1 MLHVGALSSVDALCL
16 LRLWHATPGCTPT
29 PKHGCLS
36 HLAVARTPQTGPALT
51 WTPQLHLG
59 YPHWCI
65 HSREV
70 LLPSSV
76 PVAPNEH
83 LLLCTGTYPPWLG
96 LRLLMPPSS
105 HPAWPLT
112 SPHMDTLFTLIR
124 LSCPSGSPPWATDT
138 YLALPH
144 LTASGPNCLGRER
157 WSSNLTNFFF
167 SGFFFFFNVGHF

>member
-16 LRLWHATPGCTPT
+16 LRLWHATPGCIPT

-36 HLAVARTPQTGPALT
+36 HPAQAGPALT

-65 HSREV
+65 HSWEV

-83 LLLCTGTYPPWLG
+83 LPLLAWAQTPDATLLTPCLATDVPTHGHPLHPDQAVMP
-96 LRLLMPPSS
+96 LRQPS
-105 HPAWPLT
+105 
-112 SPHMDTLFTLIR
+112 
-124 LSCPSGSPPWATDT
+124 LSCRHLPGS
-138 YLALPH
+138 
-144 LTASGPNCLGRER
+144 ASPNSFRTKLFRKGKVK
-157 WSSNLTNFFF
+157 F
-167 SGFFFFFNVGHF
+167 